1 MPLIF
6 YILQLLFPTH
16 YQAIPLQA
24 PISPVE
30 SFYSPRN
37 TVVAFKSE
45 MDYRRA
51 VECMAKSLYWEAKG
65 REEGKTGMVMVG
77 LVILNR
83 VRHNGYHN
91 DICGVVKAKN
101 AFSWFSD
108 GKSDRPKEQD
118 RYRLAE
124 TIAKQ
129 LIEGKHSGKLPP
141 SVVFF
146 KRCDTSSMFF
156 SKLRMYAQHKSHC
169 YYYQP
174 RKTK

>member
-1 MPLIF
+1 MAYIF
-6 YILQLLFPTH
+6 YILQLLCPSYHTMG
-16 YQAIPLQA
+16 LQA
-24 PISPVE
+24 PVE
-30 SFYSPRN
+30 AYKPPYYYRN
-37 TVVAFKSE
+37 STVAFKTE

-65 REEGKTGMVMVG
+65 KEEGKTGMVMVG

-83 VRHNGYHN
+83 VRHNDYHN
-91 DICGVVKAKN
+91 DICSVVKAPR
-101 AFSWFSD
+101 AFSWYSD

-129 LIEGKHSGKLPP
+129 LIEGKHSGKMPS

-174 RKTK
+174 RKKK